1 MSTIQFAAEEDA
13 AELIRELNGEGFSA
27 NLRQV
32 SDQLWELDV
41 EPWDDRVVAMVDV
54 YGGWLPGDAR
64 LPDGGVATDGGL
76 TLQVLGEERH
86 LRLRQPRRNRLLR
99 RHVRDPGQRQHRMR
113 PAGGEK
119 CGGQLQRV
127 RGEDVVVGQAVDQ

>member
-54 YGGWLPGDAR
+54 YGGWLPGDTR
-64 LPDGGVATDGGL
+64 LPDA
-76 TLQVLGEERH
+76 
-86 LRLRQPRRNRLLR
+86 
-99 RHVRDPGQRQHRMR
+99 
-113 PAGGEK
+113 
-119 CGGQLQRV
+119 
-127 RGEDVVVGQAVDQ
+127 

>member
-64 LPDGGVATDGGL
+64 LPDA
-76 TLQVLGEERH
+76 
-86 LRLRQPRRNRLLR
+86 
-99 RHVRDPGQRQHRMR
+99 
-113 PAGGEK
+113 
-119 CGGQLQRV
+119 
-127 RGEDVVVGQAVDQ
+127 

>member
-64 LPDGGVATDGGL
+64 LPDG
-76 TLQVLGEERH
+76 E
-86 LRLRQPRRNRLLR
+86 
-99 RHVRDPGQRQHRMR
+99 
-113 PAGGEK
+113 
-119 CGGQLQRV
+119 
-127 RGEDVVVGQAVDQ
+127 

>member
-13 AELIRELNGEGFSA
+13 AELIRELNGEGFST

-64 LPDGGVATDGGL
+64 LDA
-76 TLQVLGEERH
+76 
-86 LRLRQPRRNRLLR
+86 
-99 RHVRDPGQRQHRMR
+99 
-113 PAGGEK
+113 
-119 CGGQLQRV
+119 
-127 RGEDVVVGQAVDQ
+127 

>member
-54 YGGWLPGDAR
+54 YGGWLPGDQR
-64 LPDGGVATDGGL
+64 LPDG
-76 TLQVLGEERH
+76 E
-86 LRLRQPRRNRLLR
+86 
-99 RHVRDPGQRQHRMR
+99 
-113 PAGGEK
+113 
-119 CGGQLQRV
+119 
-127 RGEDVVVGQAVDQ
+127 